1 MVLYCTKMLLI
12 LHIIIQPEEMGV
24 HMLSTTQSS
33 DALSNRSGIPVKYK
47 LPVHME
53 WCLVTFHTAE
63 EPSPCQLR
71 RANTIDRPIGV
82 QHQSVGMMN
91 ELTQKLAMKKLEER
105 EEENNDRDWNYV
117 GAEHSL

>member
-24 HMLSTTQSS
+24 HMLS
-33 DALSNRSGIPVKYK
+33 NRSGTCKVQV
-47 LPVHME
+47 PVHIE
-53 WCLVTFHTAE
+53 WCLVALHTAE

-71 RANTIDRPIGV
+71 RANTMDRPIGV
-82 QHQSVGMMN
+82 QHQPVGMMT
-91 ELTQKLAMKKLEER
+91 ELAQKLAMKKLEGR
-105 EEENNDRDWNYV
+105 EEENNDSDWNYV